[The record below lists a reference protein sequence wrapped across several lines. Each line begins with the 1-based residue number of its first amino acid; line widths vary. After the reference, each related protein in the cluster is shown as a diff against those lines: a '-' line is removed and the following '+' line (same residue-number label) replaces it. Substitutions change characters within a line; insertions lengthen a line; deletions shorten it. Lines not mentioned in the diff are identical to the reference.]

1 MAGRGLVKGHL
12 DSCEHM
18 RPATARQRRLA
29 YLSWLTV
36 CIVWGT
42 TYLGIRVCLETMP
55 PLLMGGFR
63 WLSAGALLA
72 AYVVASGESLPGTE
86 RWGGIALLGFL
97 MLGIGNGGVVVAEQ
111 WVPSG
116 LAAVIVASNPF
127 WMAALGALL
136 PDGERLRANVVAGLL
151 IGFSG
156 ILVLAWPDLT
166 FRGTGHRG
174 YLAGIVAL

>member
-1 MAGRGLVKGHL
+1 MPSPSSAGASRRMSPTPLSSSSPITPASSPEKSSRSMGGRGLVKGHL

-55 PLLMGGFR
+55 PMLMGGFR
-63 WLSAGALLA
+63 WLSAGAVLA
-72 AYVVASGESLPGTE
+72 AYVLASGESLPGRE

-97 MLGIGNGGVVVAEQ
+97 MLGLGNGGVVVAEQ
-111 WVPSG
+111 WV
-116 LAAVIVASNPF
+116 
-127 WMAALGALL
+127 
-136 PDGERLRANVVAGLL
+136 
-151 IGFSG
+151 
-156 ILVLAWPDLT
+156 
-166 FRGTGHRG
+166 
-174 YLAGIVAL
+174 